1 MDLRATGGDEP
12 ERASLHA
19 LAVPPSG
26 PAEPRGDCEGTELG
40 TDQPVS
46 ATTSVP
52 REVANLTLP
61 TPFGEWQTH
70 VFEWAGSVHLCLCR
84 GRIGDGEDVLVR
96 MHSECVTGDAL
107 GSLRCDC
114 GIQLRHA
121 LRTIAAEG
129 RGVIVY
135 STGHEGRGIG
145 LANKL
150 RAYML
155 QDRGFDTAEANEHL
169 GFGVDER
176 TFGDVAACL
185 RALGVRSVRLMS
197 NNRDKAAALEEG
209 GVEVRAI
216 VGLPTAAHARNVR
229 YLGTKQ
235 AVMGH
240 VSPMGS
246 PLLDGVGPPPDV
258 AALLGEV
265 RATGTRPYVVVKYAQ
280 TIDGRIATST
290 GDARWISGEEE
301 RRTSHALR
309 AACDA
314 VLVGAGTVRA
324 DDPQLTVRMV
334 AGASPIRVVLDP
346 RLRIPDGARVL
357 DDDGV
362 TTVVTTS
369 ASPAER
375 RAELRRRGVSV
386 VVVPPGPRGV
396 HLAAALEALLD
407 AGIRSVLVEGGAR
420 VITSFLSAGLADRLV
435 VAIAP
440 RLLGSGTD
448 AVNDL
453 GITEVAGSI
462 RLEHRTVHAAGED
475 VLIAG
480 DLVR

>member
-1 MDLRATGGDEP
+1 M
-12 ERASLHA
+12 
-19 LAVPPSG
+19 
-26 PAEPRGDCEGTELG
+26 GTHL
-40 TDQPVS
+40 PVS
-46 ATTSVP
+46 ATTIVP
-52 REVANLTLP
+52 TEVANLTLP
-61 TPFGEWQTH
+61 TPFGGWETH
-70 VFEWAGSVHLCLCR
+70 AFEWAGSIHLCLCR
-84 GRIGDGEDVLVR
+84 GRMGDGEDVLVR

-121 LRTIAAEG
+121 FRTIAAEG
-129 RGVIVY
+129 RGVLVY

-150 RAYML
+150 RAYLL

-169 GFGVDER
+169 GFRVDER

-185 RALGVRSVRLMS
+185 RVLGVRSVRLMS
-197 NNRDKAAALEEG
+197 NNRHKAVALEAEG
-209 GVEVRAI
+209 IAVREI

-229 YLGTKQ
+229 YLSTKQ

-240 VSPMGS
+240 EAPMGV
-246 PLLDGVGPPPDV
+246 PLADDAGPPPDV
-258 AALLGEV
+258 GSLLGEV
-265 RATGTRPYVVVKYAQ
+265 RATTTRPYVVVKYAQ

-314 VLVGAGTVRA
+314 VLVGVGTILA

-334 AGASPIRVVLDP
+334 PGASPIRVVLDP
-346 RLRIPDGARVL
+346 RLRLPDDARVL
-357 DDDGV
+357 DADGV
-362 TTVVTTS
+362 TTIVTSS
-369 ASPAER
+369 ASSAER
-375 RAELRRRGVSV
+375 RTELRRRGVSV
-386 VVVPPGPRGV
+386 VVVPAGPQGLDL
-396 HLAAALEALLD
+396 HAALEALFD
-407 AGIRSVLVEGGAR
+407 DGIRSVLVEGGAR
-420 VITSFLSAGLADRLV
+420 VITSFLSLGLADRLV

-440 RLLGSGTD
+440 RLMGSGTD

-453 GITEVAGSI
+453 GITEVASSI
-462 RLEHRTVHAAGED
+462 RLERRAVHVAGDD

-480 DLVR
+480 DLAT

>member
-1 MDLRATGGDEP
+1 M
-12 ERASLHA
+12 
-19 LAVPPSG
+19 
-26 PAEPRGDCEGTELG
+26 G
-40 TDQPVS
+40 TDLPVS
-46 ATTSVP
+46 STTIVP

-61 TPFGEWQTH
+61 TPFGGWETH
-70 VFEWAGSVHLCLCR
+70 AFEWAGSIHLCLCR
-84 GRIGDGEDVLVR
+84 GRIGDGEDLLVR

-121 LRTIAAEG
+121 FRTIAAEG
-129 RGVIVY
+129 RGVLVY

-150 RAYML
+150 RAYLL
-155 QDRGFDTAEANEHL
+155 QDQGFDTAEANEHL
-169 GFGVDER
+169 GFRVDER

-185 RALGVRSVRLMS
+185 GVLGVRSVRLMS
-197 NNRDKAAALEEG
+197 NNRDKAAALEAAG
-209 GVEVRAI
+209 IPVREI

-229 YLGTKQ
+229 YLSTKQ
-235 AVMGH
+235 DVMGH
-240 VSPMGS
+240 HAPMGV
-246 PLLDGVGPPPDV
+246 PVADGAGPPPDV
-258 AALLGEV
+258 ASLLGEV
-265 RATGTRPYVVVKYAQ
+265 RVRTSRPYVVVKYAQ

-314 VLVGAGTVRA
+314 VLVGVGTIVA

-334 AGASPIRVVLDP
+334 PGASPIRVVLDP
-346 RLRIPDGARVL
+346 RLRIPGHARVL
-357 DDDGV
+357 EDDGV
-362 TTVVTTS
+362 TTIVTTG
-369 ASPAER
+369 ASSPER

-386 VVVPPGPRGV
+386 VVVPEGSEGV
-396 HLAAALEALLD
+396 DLTTALEAMFD
-407 AGIRSVLVEGGAR
+407 DGIRSVLVEGGAR
-420 VITSFLSAGLADRLV
+420 VITSFLSLGLADRLV

-440 RLLGSGTD
+440 RVMGSGTD

-453 GITEVAGSI
+453 GITEVASSI
-462 RLEHRTVHAAGED
+462 RLERRAVHVAGDD

-480 DLVR
+480 DLAT

>member
-1 MDLRATGGDEP
+1 M
-12 ERASLHA
+12 
-19 LAVPPSG
+19 
-26 PAEPRGDCEGTELG
+26 GTHL
-40 TDQPVS
+40 PVS
-46 ATTSVP
+46 ATTIAP
-52 REVANLTLP
+52 REVASLTLP
-61 TPFGEWQTH
+61 TPFGGWETH
-70 VFEWAGSVHLCLCR
+70 AFEWAGSIHLCLCR
-84 GRIGDGEDVLVR
+84 GRMGDGEDVLVR

-121 LRTIAAEG
+121 FRAIAAEG
-129 RGVIVY
+129 RGVLVY

-150 RAYML
+150 RAYVL
-155 QDRGFDTAEANEHL
+155 QDTGFDTAEANEHL
-169 GFGVDER
+169 GFRVDER

-197 NNRDKAAALEEG
+197 NNRDKAAALEAAG
-209 GVEVRAI
+209 IPVRAV

-229 YLGTKQ
+229 YLSTKQ

-240 VSPMGS
+240 EAPMGV
-246 PLLDGVGPPPDV
+246 PLADDTGPPPDV
-258 AALLGEV
+258 GSLLGEV
-265 RATGTRPYVVVKYAQ
+265 RSTTTRPYVVVKYAQ

-314 VLVGAGTVRA
+314 VLVGVGTILA
-324 DDPQLTVRMV
+324 DDPRLTVRLV
-334 AGASPIRVVLDP
+334 PGASPIRVVLDP
-346 RLRIPDGARVL
+346 RLRLPDDARVL
-357 DDDGV
+357 EADGV
-362 TTVVTTS
+362 TTIVTTG

-375 RAELRRRGVSV
+375 RDELRRRGVSV
-386 VVVPPGPRGV
+386 VVVPAGPDGLDL
-396 HLAAALEALLD
+396 HATLEALFD
-407 AGIRSVLVEGGAR
+407 DGIRSMLVEGGAR
-420 VITSFLSAGLADRLV
+420 VITSFLSLGLADRLV

-440 RLLGSGTD
+440 RVMGSGTD

-453 GITEVAGSI
+453 GITEVASSI
-462 RLEHRTVHAAGED
+462 RLERRAVHVAGDD

-480 DLVR
+480 DLAG

>member
-1 MDLRATGGDEP
+1 M
-12 ERASLHA
+12 
-19 LAVPPSG
+19 
-26 PAEPRGDCEGTELG
+26 
-40 TDQPVS
+40 S
-46 ATTSVP
+46 ATTIVP

-61 TPFGEWQTH
+61 TPFGGWETH
-70 VFEWAGSVHLCLCR
+70 AFEWAGSIHLCLCR
-84 GRIGDGEDVLVR
+84 GSMGDGQDVLVR

-114 GIQLRHA
+114 GVQLRHA
-121 LRTIAAEG
+121 FRTIAAEG
-129 RGVIVY
+129 RGVLVY
-135 STGHEGRGIG
+135 SIGHEGRGIG

-150 RAYML
+150 RAYLL

-169 GFGVDER
+169 GFRVDER

-185 RALGVRSVRLMS
+185 RVLGVRSVRLMS
-197 NNRDKAAALEEG
+197 NNRDKAAALEAAG
-209 GVEVRAI
+209 IPVRAV

-229 YLGTKQ
+229 YLSTKQ

-240 VSPMGS
+240 HAPMGV
-246 PLLDGVGPPPDV
+246 PLAEGAGPPPDV
-258 AALLGEV
+258 ASLLGEV
-265 RATGTRPYVVVKYAQ
+265 RVRTSRPYVVVKYAQ

-314 VLVGAGTVRA
+314 VLVGVGTILA
-324 DDPQLTVRMV
+324 DDPRLTVRLV
-334 AGASPIRVVLDP
+334 PGASPIRVVLDP
-346 RLRIPDGARVL
+346 RLRLPDDARVL
-357 DDDGV
+357 EEDGV
-362 TTVVTTS
+362 TTIVTTG
-369 ASPAER
+369 ASSAER

-386 VVVPPGPRGV
+386 VVVPAGPQGLEL
-396 HLAAALEALLD
+396 HAALEALFE

-420 VITSFLSAGLADRLV
+420 VITSFLSFGLADRLV

-440 RLLGSGTD
+440 RVMGSGTD

-453 GITEVAGSI
+453 GITEVTSSI
-462 RLEHRTVHAAGED
+462 RLERRAVHVAGDD

-480 DLVR
+480 DLPG